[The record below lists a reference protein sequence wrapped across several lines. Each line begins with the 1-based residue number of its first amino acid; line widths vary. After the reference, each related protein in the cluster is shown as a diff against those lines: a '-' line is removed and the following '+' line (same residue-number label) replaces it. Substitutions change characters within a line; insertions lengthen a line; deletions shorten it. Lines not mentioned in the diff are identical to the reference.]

1 MRRNFHFFL
10 RLRSRLLWPLLM
22 LQTITPHAL
31 SSPTMPLVSEPGR
44 RPKPQYISAMEHLF
58 PFRGGAGPRHAPT
71 FFCAATLHDS
81 LFWEAQVGTWDTKL
95 TKHLVSLQWG
105 QLVPWQCRWPC
116 SATRWTTRSCIS
128 WQSRKRGISCLH
140 NFRPRRGGEATRNLR
155 IRAEGSH
162 LRLQER
168 ASNLSRCDGP
178 LSSLGCFPGS
188 HPMHAGKRSRICSSQ
203 NRNKWVRQYLGEWK
217 IRRIVK
223 VDSRIVLT

>member
-1 MRRNFHFFL
+1 MQRNFHFFL

-140 NFRPRRGGEATRNLR
+140 NFRPRRGEWSDTQSPNPSGGIPPQITGARIKSEPLR
-155 IRAEGSH
+155 WTA
-162 LRLQER
+162 LQFR
-168 ASNLSRCDGP
+168 V
-178 LSSLGCFPGS
+178 FPWL
-188 HPMHAGKRSRICSSQ
+188 PPNACWEEIQ
-203 NRNKWVRQYLGEWK
+203 NM
-217 IRRIVK
+217 
-223 VDSRIVLT
+223 